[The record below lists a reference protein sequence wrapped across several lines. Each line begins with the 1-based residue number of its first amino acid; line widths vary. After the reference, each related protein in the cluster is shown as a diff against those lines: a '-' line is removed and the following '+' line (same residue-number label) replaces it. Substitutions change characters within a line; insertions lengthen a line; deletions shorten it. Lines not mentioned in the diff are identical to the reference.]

1 MRTGF
6 QNSLEL
12 ISVAISTQSK
22 IKMTFG
28 SSWTKN
34 SLSISF
40 LTKYMSIRTRKSQIQ
55 KCSRILAMRLYLK
68 MQEVD
73 FTSEVLEWFKR
84 ELKRKYAK
92 DSRQSPGI
100 ELILKIVMIKIIILT
115 KKKKILSNLREDLRK
130 QRIMRSQNTLILG
143 PNGKNSFTLD

>member
-1 MRTGF
+1 
-6 QNSLEL
+6 
-12 ISVAISTQSK
+12 
-22 IKMTFG
+22 
-28 SSWTKN
+28 
-34 SLSISF
+34 
-40 LTKYMSIRTRKSQIQ
+40 
-55 KCSRILAMRLYLK
+55 MRLSLK

-130 QRIMRSQNTLILG
+130 QRIMRSQSTLILG
-143 PNGKNSFTLD
+143 PNGKNLFTLD